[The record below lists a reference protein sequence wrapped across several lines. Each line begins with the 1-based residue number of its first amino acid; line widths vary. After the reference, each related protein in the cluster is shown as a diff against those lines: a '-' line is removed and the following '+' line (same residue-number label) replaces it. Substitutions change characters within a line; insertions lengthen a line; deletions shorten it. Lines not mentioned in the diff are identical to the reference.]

1 MIGFAVILER
11 FCYLELPKSEV
22 DISKQTKE
30 TIYDW
35 GNSATAEE
43 YNWILDYYGNSKWPA
58 IGTGYE
64 FLYFEDALIIKWPLQ
79 IFISEWGMEYI
90 SFNNSSI
97 YFPAVIPIS

>member
-1 MIGFAVILER
+1 LKELSKKQYQKIYLLDTIDRRKNGFADIKNHSLSMIGFAVILER

-43 YNWILDYYGNSKWPA
+43 YN
-58 IGTGYE
+58 
-64 FLYFEDALIIKWPLQ
+64 
-79 IFISEWGMEYI
+79 
-90 SFNNSSI
+90 
-97 YFPAVIPIS
+97 